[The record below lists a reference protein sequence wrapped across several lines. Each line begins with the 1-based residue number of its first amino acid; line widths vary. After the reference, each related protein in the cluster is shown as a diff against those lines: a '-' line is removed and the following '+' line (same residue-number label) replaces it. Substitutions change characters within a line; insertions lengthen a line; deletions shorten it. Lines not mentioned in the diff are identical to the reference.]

1 MQKCINSKLRNQ
13 QFTLF
18 LIMINKLLISLHN
31 LKYIITPFTNPTPH
45 NKNKDQN
52 IKNVIKFK
60 EHLRSDASDWREAW
74 IVASSY
80 SAAEWII
87 GWVWAGVKNGTLFS
101 SRGGNSTPADC

>member
-1 MQKCINSKLRNQ
+1 MATYLAIYIQVIESRELIQKCINSKLRNQ

-60 EHLRSDASDWREAW
+60 EHLRSDASD
-74 IVASSY
+74 
-80 SAAEWII
+80 
-87 GWVWAGVKNGTLFS
+87 
-101 SRGGNSTPADC
+101 